1 MSLLHTWAIAYNNY
15 FKSIM
20 QYISIYVNETVWVP
34 QAAMYVSVHN
44 LNWKLSR
51 AVAYLHYKMFFNKKN
66 FFFQYTVNRRI
77 QVWMATF
84 TMTFKMTITI
94 TEATTTTWTKN
105 RNKATYQTYRYLS
118 LQPGRTSSEIWVK
131 QWFYHVQLLAEVS
144 KLYMFVH
151 ANRYLLLLIE
161 INSFKLCCK
170 RALKY
175 RNSVATSDGKRKTML
190 LLQGVVPR
198 RSKI

>member
-66 FFFQYTVNRRI
+66 FFSVYCKPTDSSLDGYVYDDFQNDNNNYGGDYDDVDEESEQGNVPDVPLSITTAREDFIRNLSETVI
-77 QVWMATF
+77 LPCA
-84 TMTFKMTITI
+84 IT
-94 TEATTTTWTKN
+94 
-105 RNKATYQTYRYLS
+105 
-118 LQPGRTSSEIWVK
+118 GRSE
-131 QWFYHVQLLAEVS
+131 
-144 KLYMFVH
+144 
-151 ANRYLLLLIE
+151 
-161 INSFKLCCK
+161 
-170 RALKY
+170 
-175 RNSVATSDGKRKTML
+175 
-190 LLQGVVPR
+190 
-198 RSKI
+198 